1 LTKINPKT
9 ISNEK
14 KKQIE
19 TSANNEAHLALDL
32 IDFNPEFQKAME
44 FVFGNTF
51 VCNTSE
57 IARKLAY
64 NEKFKVRCVNLDGD
78 EFDPSGIMRGGAV
91 NKNESILKKVDDLN
105 LIQNKIQTIK
115 NNIINNKNEIKN
127 YEIYLKTFNEIKSK
141 INHLNTEIKQ
151 YDKDTIEQNI
161 IEINNDIK
169 KNEEEINRCQK
180 RIEELNNFEKKF
192 NDDLIR
198 LKKEK
203 KDFENID
210 ASKKEENYQIK
221 INQTKINIKDYE
233 NKINAI
239 KKKINDIDYNI
250 NQNKNNINDN
260 EEKIKNDKETIENLK
275 NEINDLTDDIEKLTN
290 EYKKLDANLY
300 EKKSELTKNQNELN
314 EIRTKRQN
322 NIDRKDQFNS
332 DLKSLDI
339 KIKQHENSI
348 EESKNYIKKIEKEH
362 EWIKTEKDFFGIKET
377 NYDFNKY
384 NINDLCNKVKKLE
397 DDNEILKRKVNM
409 KVEVMADQYEKEY
422 NELIKKKEIILKDK
436 LNIEKAI
443 KEMDLKRKESLNEIY
458 QQVNKN
464 LNSIYSTLLPQTKA
478 KLEQVKKDDL
488 MDGLQLR
495 VAFNGIW
502 KKSLSELSGGQSSLL
517 ALSLILALLLYKPA
531 PIYIFDEIDA
541 ALDLSHTA
549 NLGLMLREHFP
560 QSQFIV
566 VSLKDGMFNN
576 ANVLYKVS
584 YADGSSRV
592 ERITKNQL

>member
-1 LTKINPKT
+1 
-9 ISNEK
+9 
-14 KKQIE
+14 
-19 TSANNEAHLALDL
+19 
-32 IDFNPEFQKAME
+32 M
-44 FVFGNTF
+44 
-51 VCNTSE
+51 
-57 IARKLAY
+57 
-64 NEKFKVRCVNLDGD
+64 
-78 EFDPSGIMRGGAV
+78 
-91 NKNESILKKVDDLN
+91 
-105 LIQNKIQTIK
+105 
-115 NNIINNKNEIKN
+115 
-127 YEIYLKTFNEIKSK
+127 
-141 INHLNTEIKQ
+141 
-151 YDKDTIEQNI
+151 
-161 IEINNDIK
+161 
-169 KNEEEINRCQK
+169 
-180 RIEELNNFEKKF
+180 
-192 NDDLIR
+192 
-198 LKKEK
+198 
-203 KDFENID
+203 
-210 ASKKEENYQIK
+210 
-221 INQTKINIKDYE
+221 
-233 NKINAI
+233 
-239 KKKINDIDYNI
+239 
-250 NQNKNNINDN
+250 
-260 EEKIKNDKETIENLK
+260 
-275 NEINDLTDDIEKLTN
+275 
-290 EYKKLDANLY
+290 Y